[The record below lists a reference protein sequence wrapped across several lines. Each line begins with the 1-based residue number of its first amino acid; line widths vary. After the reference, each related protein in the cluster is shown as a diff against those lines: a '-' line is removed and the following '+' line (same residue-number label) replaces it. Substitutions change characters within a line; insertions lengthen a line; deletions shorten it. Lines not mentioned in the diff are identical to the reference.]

1 MKDQSIVNQPK
12 RIVIQGCRGAFHE
25 IAARHYYG
33 QDPLDIVPA
42 HTFDELVK
50 TAEAGTFAD
59 CGIMAIE
66 NSIAGSLMFNY
77 SLLQN
82 SKLNI
87 SGEVY
92 LRIKQN
98 LLTLPG
104 VKMEQLKEV
113 YSHPIAIQQCLEYFK
128 HFPHIHLVESED
140 TAMSARLIQE
150 EQRTDI
156 GAIASTLAAD
166 LYGLMLMAEGIET
179 NKQNYTRFL
188 ILDHESPNTIS
199 ALNKVSVCFAT
210 PHQVGSLHQV
220 LAMLAN
226 QGANLTKIQSAPILG
241 QPWHYFFFVDFV
253 CLGKESPLSVIDSI
267 RPLTENLQILGIYK
281 KGEYYE
287 N

>member
-1 MKDQSIVNQPK
+1 MKDQLVINQPK

-42 HTFDELVK
+42 HTFDELVEK
-50 TAEAGTFAD
+50 AEAGTDAD
-59 CGIMAIE
+59 SGIMAIE
-66 NSIAGSLMFNY
+66 NTIAGSLMFNY
-77 SLLQN
+77 SLLQR

-92 LRIKQN
+92 LRIQQN

-104 VKMEQLKEV
+104 AKVEQLKEV
-113 YSHPIAIQQCLEYFK
+113 YSHPIAIQQCLEFFK
-128 HFPHIHLVESED
+128 QYPHIHLIESED
-140 TAMSARLIQE
+140 TAMSARYIQE
-150 EQRTDI
+150 EQREDI

-166 LYGLMLMAEGIET
+166 LYGLSLMAEGIET

-188 ILDHESPNTIS
+188 ILDHESPDAVAT
-199 ALNKVSVCFAT
+199 LNKVSVCFAT
-210 PHQVGSLHQV
+210 PHQVGSLHKV
-220 LAMLAN
+220 LAMLAE

-253 CLGKESPLSVIDSI
+253 CLSTKSPLTVIDSI
-267 RPLTENLQILGIYK
+267 RPLTENLQVLGIYK